1 MTQRIE
7 YVSRIGRFENGN
19 QIIFFEGRRFN
30 SLVFANS
37 DPSVNFMNWLA
48 DRSLTELAP
57 NEVDDPSVAEMLR
70 NYGFILDRL
79 DSNILEI
86 ADRYHRTEAGALAL
100 SVHLIVAQYC
110 NLACSYCYNGTET
123 YETRNKAKMSPQIA
137 EAALRQVFRTAT
149 ASTTSLAVNFLGGEP
164 LLNWPVIKYVLENME
179 TWAAEESYAGRIHSS
194 LQTNL
199 TFLPKGLV
207 EVARNKN
214 LEIFVEI
221 DGPKALHDEVRG
233 HKARGVSSFDAT
245 ERNCKTLRNNGLTF
259 HAKSVLTTHNIEEME
274 TVRATHFELG
284 AASSTFSD
292 LRPVDSDHR
301 TFDAALLPR
310 EEQMWEASKGGSYLE
325 QTKSKAAANILR
337 SIAGKTIGCHQK
349 HAAIFSVTASG
360 QVYNCPWFV
369 RNDAHFVGHVTEK
382 NST

>member
-123 YETRNKAKMSPQIA
+123 YETRNKAKMSPGFVAQI
-137 EAALRQVFRTAT
+137 
-149 ASTTSLAVNFLGGEP
+149 
-164 LLNWPVIKYVLENME
+164 
-179 TWAAEESYAGRIHSS
+179 
-194 LQTNL
+194 
-199 TFLPKGLV
+199 
-207 EVARNKN
+207 
-214 LEIFVEI
+214 
-221 DGPKALHDEVRG
+221 
-233 HKARGVSSFDAT
+233 GV
-245 ERNCKTLRNNGLTF
+245 
-259 HAKSVLTTHNIEEME
+259 
-274 TVRATHFELG
+274 
-284 AASSTFSD
+284 
-292 LRPVDSDHR
+292 
-301 TFDAALLPR
+301 
-310 EEQMWEASKGGSYLE
+310 
-325 QTKSKAAANILR
+325 
-337 SIAGKTIGCHQK
+337 
-349 HAAIFSVTASG
+349 
-360 QVYNCPWFV
+360 
-369 RNDAHFVGHVTEK
+369 
-382 NST
+382 